1 MCYVAVV
8 SSPPASAG
16 LTFIAAVARNGV
28 MGRAGKL
35 PWDLPED
42 RAHFRRTTWG
52 HAVIMGRRTW
62 DETGR
67 PLEGRRNI
75 VVSRSGQ
82 VSGAGREVVATLEE
96 AIALARTTD
105 PDPFVIGGAEIFRQ
119 ALPLA
124 NRMILTEV
132 DLDVEGDTYFPP
144 FDRAEW
150 VVADRRPGDRA
161 TYVTYERA

>member
-1 MCYVAVV
+1 MCYVPAV
-8 SSPPASAG
+8 PAG
-16 LTFIAAVARNGV
+16 LTFIAAVARDGV

-82 VSGAGREVVATLEE
+82 VSGSGREVVGTLEE

-105 PDPFVIGGAEIFRQ
+105 PEPFIIGGAEIFRQ

-124 NRMILTEV
+124 TRMILTEV
-132 DLDVEGDTYFPP
+132 DLEVEGDTFFPP
-144 FDRAEW
+144 FDRAAW
-150 VVADRRPGDRA
+150 VVTDRRPGDRA
-161 TYVTYERA
+161 TYVTYERP